1 MNDDEWRISVIWRPP
16 LNVMNGY
23 VLSSRPWAR
32 APYLLRLSSHPGDAS
47 SPSGLFALATFRER
61 TKIGR

>member
-1 MNDDEWRISVIWRPP
+1 MND
-16 LNVMNGY
+16 Y

-32 APYLLRLSSHPGDAS
+32 APYLPRLSSHPDDAS
-47 SPSGLFALATFRER
+47 YPSGLFALATFQER